1 MVLFVFSV
9 FVLYQNREEV
19 ARHIDNSVFET
30 FSPILREPKLGNN
43 LVFHLVG
50 ATVPYTCSLTFPSLQ
65 SKPNHPPSSSLELY
79 QLQHESLLPC
89 EAIMFKQWWININF
103 DDN

>member
-1 MVLFVFSV
+1 MNAHVLFVFSV

-30 FSPILREPKLGNN
+30 FSAILREPKLDDN

-50 ATVPYTCSLTFPSLQ
+50 ATVPYICSLTLPSLQ
-65 SKPNHPPSSSLELY
+65 FNQTTHHRL
-79 QLQHESLLPC
+79 
-89 EAIMFKQWWININF
+89 
-103 DDN
+103 